1 MSKQAK
7 STMTATQTNESP
19 PIDVEKGDV
28 EKTSNPPTVLEE
40 REGSNNVK
48 EVSRF
53 ANTSIGHIVTGY
65 LTRKSLATGDS
76 QHRPRLVAG

>member
-1 MSKQAK
+1 
-7 STMTATQTNESP
+7 MTVTQKNESP

-28 EKTSNPPTVLEE
+28 EKTSNPPTVSEE
-40 REGSNNVK
+40 HEGSNNVK

-76 QHRPRLVAG
+76 QHRSHLVAG